1 MVTFIQ
7 AGFII
12 MTIVMLVLILSEL
25 KKGLTKTSFD
35 EARRKSIFNK
45 VLYAIIGWTVLI
57 SVLSLSGFLNN
68 FSSFPP
74 RIIIVLVV
82 PLMTL
87 IAITM
92 SPVTREILAHIPAK
106 NIVRLQVFRVFV
118 EILLWM
124 LVVQNLLP
132 VQMSFEGRNFDVIS
146 GLTAPFA
153 AYFLVNNRVALI
165 AWNFLTLGLLINIL
179 AIAML
184 SMPTPFRL
192 FMNEPSNTIVTI
204 FPYVWLPGLLVPIAY
219 GLSFLSLRQI
229 SKAKNAEI
237 MQPQSR

>member
-1 MVTFIQ
+1 MTTFIQ

-12 MTIVMLVLILSEL
+12 LTIVMLVLILSEL
-25 KKGLTKTSFD
+25 KKGIAKTSLG

-45 VLYAIIGWTVLI
+45 VLYAIIGWMSLI
-57 SVLSLSGFLNN
+57 SALSLTGFLNN
-68 FSSFPP
+68 FSTFPP
-74 RIIIVLVV
+74 RIIIVLIV
-82 PLMTL
+82 PLIVM
-87 IAITM
+87 ITVTF
-92 SPVTREILAHIPAK
+92 SSATREILAHIPAK

-153 AYFLVNNRVALI
+153 AYFLVNNRAALI
-165 AWNFLTLGLLINIL
+165 AWNFLTLALLINIL
-179 AIAML
+179 GIAIL
-184 SMPTPFRL
+184 SMPTPFRV
-192 FMNEPSNTIVTI
+192 FMNEPSNTIVTT
-204 FPYVWLPGLLVPIAY
+204 FPYVWLPGLLVPMAY

-229 SKAKNAEI
+229 SVTRTINASI
-237 MQPQSR
+237 